1 MDKILSQLIRISNT
15 VGRDTLL
22 IQGGGGN
29 TSVKSADGKYMYI
42 KASGT
47 ALKDMSYRKG
57 WRRLP
62 LDSVRSIIKDKSLS
76 HLDTYNR
83 EIEVVNR
90 LLLACDDKVIGSVR
104 PSVETHLHAFLDKCV
119 IHLHP
124 VAVLAYAC
132 AKNGQAE
139 LQKLFRK
146 EKYPPLWV
154 PYADPGFML
163 AKKLAKL
170 VEEYQ
175 NRYDRKPA
183 ILFLHKHGLLISAN
197 RPDAAL
203 QLLRRVINRCDS
215 KLKKLKAG
223 KTKLIPQKV
232 IADAKQCVRR
242 AFFEVTGQYTNVS
255 YFYDDAIAAFWRQ
268 REAKKMLTPAALTPD
283 ELLYAN
289 GPAMWVDDCDSKKIA
304 ARLIRQITKGQ
315 TPSIA
320 FLVKDVGLFI
330 AGEKNTAV
338 IVRDIVESSLSIRTN
353 AFHFGGIL
361 SLSKKQQE
369 FINQWE
375 ADTFRKKLASSLSIL
390 R

>member
-90 LLLACDDKVIGSVR
+90 LLLACDDKVAGGVR

-132 AKNGQAE
+132 AKTGQAE

-175 NRYDRKPA
+175 TRFGKKPT
-183 ILFLHKHGLLISAN
+183 ILFLQKHGLLISAN
-197 RPDAAL
+197 SPDAAL
-203 QLLRRVINRCDS
+203 QLLHRVINRCDS

-223 KTKLIPQKV
+223 KIKFIPQKV

-242 AFFEVTGQYTNVS
+242 AFFEATGQYTNVS
-255 YFYDDAIAAFWRQ
+255 YFYDDAIAAFWRR
-268 REAKKMLTPAALTPD
+268 REAKKMLAPAALTPD

-289 GPAMWVDDCDSKKIA
+289 GPAMWVDECDSKKIA

-315 TPSIA
+315 IPSIA